1 LNKQK
6 VINNIYIKKIK
17 ILRDF
22 YKVAGISKTIRLFSD
37 KSQYTKNYYIKRA
50 IGLIQLIEYEFIFD
64 LKDHSNLESKS
75 VPEALRLETTN
86 TCNLNCPM
94 CDTGSSTRE
103 KGFMST
109 KLFEDSMIQAKAMG
123 IKKASLHTIGEPF
136 VYPKMT
142 ELVEI
147 AENHNFLLNARS
159 NGVLTK
165 RIKSTYKKHS
175 PSLPKVKIS
184 IDSADKNT
192 YEKIREGAKFEDLID
207 SLEEI
212 KRINKT
218 RSNNKKLTIYNNV
231 VISSDNVFGIKDIF
245 SVFEPYIEP
254 RNHVFSLANNMGLNK
269 NFFSNKQD
277 FKNLFVPMV
286 PCNAVINTLNILHD
300 GRVSACQCR
309 EYNGD
314 FIIGDL
320 KENSLQEI
328 YFGENVEKMR
338 EKHRTGKDLHP
349 TCQDCQTMNASIK
362 QIINVYIH
370 YLRVSKP
377 NLSSRQFGDHLVS
390 FLSDLDDGV
399 KMRSVNKFRNIVAEY
414 FL

>member
-1 LNKQK
+1 LTTQKTIKNK
-6 VINNIYIKKIK
+6 YIKKIK
-17 ILRDF
+17 ILLDF
-22 YKVAGISKTIRLFSD
+22 YRVAGISKSISLYFD
-37 KSQYTKNYYIKRA
+37 KSQHTKNYYIKQT
-50 IGLIQLIEYEFIFD
+50 IGLISLLENEFKFH
-64 LKDHSNLESKS
+64 LKDHRNLESKS

-142 ELVEI
+142 ELVGI
-147 AENHNFLLNARS
+147 AENHNFVLKARS

-165 RIKSTYKKHS
+165 RIKSTYKKYS
-175 PSLPKVKIS
+175 PSLPKVTLS
-184 IDSADKNT
+184 IDSADKST
-192 YEKIREGAKFEDLID
+192 YEKIREGAKFEELIN

-218 RSNNKKLTIYNNV
+218 RSNNKKMTIHNKV
-231 VISSDNVFGIKDIF
+231 VISSDNIFGIKDIF
-245 SVFEPYIEP
+245 SFYEPYIEP
-254 RNHVFSLANNMGLNK
+254 HNHVFNLANNMGLNK

-286 PCNAVINTLNILHD
+286 PCNAVMNTLNILHD

-338 EKHRTGKDLHP
+338 EKHRTGKNLHP
-349 TCQDCQTMNASIK
+349 TCQNCKTMNASIK
-362 QIINVYIH
+362 QIINIYIQ

-399 KMRSVNKFRNIVAEY
+399 KMRSVNKFRNIVAKY